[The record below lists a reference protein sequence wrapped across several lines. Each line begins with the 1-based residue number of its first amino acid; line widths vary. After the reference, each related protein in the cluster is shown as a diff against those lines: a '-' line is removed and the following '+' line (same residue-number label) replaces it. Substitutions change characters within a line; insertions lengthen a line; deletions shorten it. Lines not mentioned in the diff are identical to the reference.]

1 MVQCTKVD
9 RCRALDAGV
18 SWCVILKRFMG
29 SKREPIA
36 QSRARRLLRS
46 ALLLTLV
53 LSAPL
58 AAAAE
63 FVFSITEGITYYQT
77 NKEIQAKFAP
87 LADLLSKALKQPV
100 RMVIVSAYNDLRDGL
115 DHQAYDL
122 AFIHPAHVALAA
134 IKGGKYRSIAWTTGY
149 TDYSVMLLANKEQ
162 PFATLDDLRGRTIVS
177 PDPDSITAWMLR
189 AMLHDK
195 KLKPGDD
202 LKIITTRYQDAV
214 PFYVQYG
221 FATVGATAAKAVAK
235 EWTDKGGK
243 VVLTSRP
250 VPIKQW
256 IVSSK
261 VSAEDADKIR
271 AVLLSVA
278 QSDAG
283 KQALSTLGYKGFVA
297 TNHDDELK
305 AIAWLGL

>member
-1 MVQCTKVD
+1 MHHAWLWLRGLWPVLFFD
-9 RCRALDAGV
+9 REM
-18 SWCVILKRFMG
+18 SLKRE
-29 SKREPIA
+29 SIA
-36 QSRARRLLRS
+36 HPRAHRLLRS
-46 ALLLTLV
+46 ALLLTLA
-53 LSAPL
+53 LTAPL

-63 FVFSITEGITYYQT
+63 LVFSITEGITYYQT

-87 LADLLSKALKQPV
+87 LVDLLSKALKQPV
-100 RMVIVSAYNDLRDGL
+100 RTVIVSAYNDLREGL
-115 DHQAYDL
+115 EHQAYDL
-122 AFIHPAHVALAA
+122 CFIHPAHVALGA
-134 IKGGKYRSIAWTTGY
+134 IKAGKYRSIAWTTGY
-149 TDYSVMLLANKEQ
+149 TDYSVMLLASKEQ
-162 PFATLDDLRGRTIVS
+162 PVTTLDDLRGRTIVS

-189 AMLHDK
+189 AMLRDQ

-256 IVSSK
+256 IVSTK
-261 VSAEDADKIR
+261 LSAEDADKIR
-271 AVLLSVA
+271 GVLLGVA
-278 QSDAG
+278 QNDAG

-297 TNHDDELK
+297 SNRDDELK
-305 AIAWLGL
+305 AIDWLGL

>member
-1 MVQCTKVD
+1 MSV
-9 RCRALDAGV
+9 
-18 SWCVILKRFMG
+18 
-29 SKREPIA
+29 KRESVA
-36 QSRARRLLRS
+36 QPRAHRLARS
-46 ALLLTLV
+46 ALLLTLA
-53 LSAPL
+53 LAAPL

-100 RMVIVSAYNDLRDGL
+100 RMVIVSAYNDLREGL

-134 IKGGKYRSIAWTTGY
+134 IKAGKYRSIAWTTGY

-162 PFATLDDLRGRTIVS
+162 AFTTLDDLRGRTIVS

-189 AMLHDK
+189 AMLRDQ

-221 FATVGATAAKAVAK
+221 FATVGATAAKSVAK

-256 IVSSK
+256 IVSTKLSPEDVEK
-261 VSAEDADKIR
+261 VR
-271 AVLLSVA
+271 GVLLGVA

-305 AIAWLGL
+305 TIAWLGL

>member
-1 MVQCTKVD
+1 M
-9 RCRALDAGV
+9 CRTSRV
-18 SWCVILKRFMG
+18 G
-29 SKREPIA
+29 SLA
-36 QSRARRLLRS
+36 S
-46 ALLLTLV
+46 ALLLTLT
-53 LSAPL
+53 LTAPL
-58 AAAAE
+58 ARGADL
-63 FVFSITEGITYYQT
+63 VFSITEGITYYQT

-87 LADLLSKALKQPV
+87 LAELLSKSLKQPV
-100 RMVIVSAYNDLRDGL
+100 RMVIVSAYNDLREGL
-115 DHQAYDL
+115 DRQEYDL
-122 AFIHPAHVALAA
+122 SFIHPAHVSLAA
-134 IKGGKYRSIAWTTGY
+134 IKTGKYRSVAWTTGY
-149 TDYSVMLLANKEQ
+149 TDYSVMLLVNKEQ
-162 PFATLDDLRGRTIVS
+162 PFASLDELRGRTIVS

-189 AMLHDK
+189 AMLRDQ

-221 FATVGATAAKAVAK
+221 FATVGATAAKSVAK

-261 VSAEDADKIR
+261 LSADDVEKIR
-271 AVLLSVA
+271 SVLLGAA
-278 QSDAG
+278 QSDTG

-297 TNHDDELK
+297 TSHDDELK

>member
-1 MVQCTKVD
+1 MT
-9 RCRALDAGV
+9 RLD
-18 SWCVILKRFMG
+18 
-29 SKREPIA
+29 
-36 QSRARRLLRS
+36 RLLQW

-53 LSAPL
+53 LATSV
-58 AAAAE
+58 AAAAD

-87 LADLLSKALKQPV
+87 LADLLSKALKRPV
-100 RMVIVSAYNDLRDGL
+100 HMVIVSPYNEVREGL
-115 DHQAYDL
+115 DRQEYDL
-122 AFIHPAHVALAA
+122 SFIHPAQIALAA
-134 IKGGKYRSIAWTTGY
+134 IKSGKYRSVAWTTGY
-149 TDYSVMLLANKEQ
+149 TDYSVMLLANKDQ
-162 PFATLDDLRGRTIVS
+162 PFTKLDDLRGHTIVS

-189 AMLHDK
+189 AMLRDQ

-221 FATVGATAAKAVAK
+221 FAQVGATAAKAVAK

-243 VVLTSRP
+243 VVFSSRP

-256 IVSSK
+256 IVSTK
-261 VSAEDADKIR
+261 VSADDLDKVR
-271 AVLLSVA
+271 GVLLGIG

-283 KQALSTLGYKGFVA
+283 KQALTTLGYKGFVV

>member
-1 MVQCTKVD
+1 MT
-9 RCRALDAGV
+9 
-18 SWCVILKRFMG
+18 I
-29 SKREPIA
+29 KRETFA
-36 QSRARRLLRS
+36 LWRAGRLGRL
-46 ALLLTLV
+46 ALLLALALTTQ
-53 LSAPL
+53 L

-63 FVFSITEGITYYQT
+63 LVFSITEGITYYQT

-100 RMVIVSAYNDLRDGL
+100 RMVIVSSYNDLRDGL
-115 DHQAYDL
+115 EHQSYDL
-122 AFIHPAHVALAA
+122 SFVHPAHVALGA
-134 IKGGKYRSIAWTTGY
+134 IKAGKYRSIAWTTGY

-189 AMLHDK
+189 AMLRDQ

-221 FATVGATAAKAVAK
+221 FATVGATAAKSVAK
-235 EWTDKGGK
+235 DWTDKGGK

-256 IVSSK
+256 IVSTK
-261 VSAEDADKIR
+261 LSAEDADKIR
-271 AVLLSVA
+271 AVLLGVG
-278 QSDAG
+278 QNDPG
-283 KQALSTLGYKGFVA
+283 KQALSTLGYKGFVP
-297 TNHDDELK
+297 TNRDDELK